1 MLKPTELTK
10 AELLRVVEIL
20 AGSAEY
26 ELARAL
32 GQIEMQRNDAH
43 YEKSRRLIDEEKKHY
58 DAYLELLRPYA
69 GMPVEE
75 IPADVFRQAMEEWKK
90 ARAAGKEWDKLNG
103 IRKRNPSRT

>member
-26 ELARAL
+26 ELACAL

-58 DAYLELLRPYA
+58 DAYLELLCPYA
-69 GMPVEE
+69 GMPVKE
-75 IPADVFRQAMEEWKK
+75 IPADVLRQAGEEWER

-103 IRKRNPSRT
+103 IRKSNPSRT

>member
-10 AELLRVVEIL
+10 AELLQVLEIL

-32 GQIEMQRNDAH
+32 YQIETKRNDAR

-69 GMPVEE
+69 GMPAKGMPAKE
-75 IPADVFRQAMEEWKK
+75 IPADVFKRAMEEWGK

-103 IRKRNPSRT
+103 FK